1 MRMIYL
7 SLVAVIGLAA
17 CEATEGL
24 GRDVSNLGNEIEDEA
39 QEAQ

>member
-7 SLVAVIGLAA
+7 SMVAVIGLAA
-17 CEATEGL
+17 CETTEGL
-24 GRDVSNLGNEIEDEA
+24 GRDVSNLGNEIETEA